1 MDDLNNF
8 FAKKDKKKCK
18 SGQFTTANEIDKKLQ
33 ITNKKREQSLEEND
47 DEWNIYEDR
56 KIDYTGL
63 KIQNFTIT
71 EQNYETEVNSV
82 SQTSSPWKGQE
93 AEGEKQNEVWK
104 KPEEKK
110 EVVSIAAWTKLTSP
124 RVSAYVPPHLRNRPA
139 LGQKPKGTKAKLNID
154 DKSMFPMLTS
164 LPSKQKSSKVSG
176 EKVIAPY
183 LEKYYDHSTLIRP
196 GNCISND
203 LSYHRNK

>member
-1 MDDLNNF
+1 MEDLNNF

-33 ITNKKREQSLEEND
+33 ITNKKKEQSQEEND

-63 KIQNFTIT
+63 KIQNFTTT

-82 SQTSSPWKGQE
+82 SQTSTPWKGQE
-93 AEGEKQNEVWK
+93 AKGEEQNEVEK
-104 KPEEKK
+104 NPEDKT
-110 EVVSIAAWTKLTSP
+110 EVVNTPAWTKLTCP

-139 LGQKPKGTKAKLNID
+139 LGQKPSGTKAKLNID
-154 DKSMFPMLTS
+154 DKSMFPLLTAF
-164 LPSKQKSSKVSG
+164 PSKQKHSKDSG
-176 EKVIAPY
+176 EKVMAPY
-183 LEKYYDHSTLIRP
+183 LDKCYDHSTHIRP
-196 GNCISND
+196 GNFISSD